1 MASVDLTTNAGQA
14 AVAYQDA
21 LNQARNAQNALLRQ
35 YGFTAPAV
43 GGGYTIEAAQRAFD
57 PNVLFDKATGG
68 IDTARLQGLAGSLE
82 AGPTGML
89 ADIGRG
95 GAAAEAEAA
104 LGARS
109 AGIAGGGL
117 AAQRRRLAEAQTGAQ
132 LGQARSS
139 FLAGLGEAM
148 APIGGAFQQLQIAQ
162 AQDKAAEEA
171 ARAAAA
177 TLPQQVQPEPEN
189 MAEFFAPEAAE
200 TSVAAGK
207 PARAGTKMYE
217 LKGGFRW
224 MGAKKGW
231 QPVSGATAGKPGVR
245 PTPRAA
251 KPAPRPA
258 PRPAP
263 VPARP
268 APAPARPAPKPAP
281 KKKK

>member
-1 MASVDLTTNAGQA
+1 MASIDLATNAGKA
-14 AVAYQDA
+14 SVAYQDA

-35 YGFTAPAV
+35 YGFTAPNV
-43 GGGYTIEAAQRAFD
+43 GGGYSIESAQRAFD
-57 PNVLFDKATGG
+57 PNTLFDKATGG
-68 IDTARLQGLAGSLE
+68 IDTAKLQSLASSLQ

-89 ADIGRG
+89 ADISRG
-95 GAAAEAEAA
+95 GASAEAEAV
-104 LGARS
+104 LGARA

-148 APIGGAFQQLQIAQ
+148 SPIGGAFQQLQIAQ
-162 AQDKAAEEA
+162 AEDKAAEEA
-171 ARAAAA
+171 AKAASA
-177 TLPQQVQPEPEN
+177 TIPQQDLGEL
-189 MAEFFAPEAAE
+189 FAPEAPTAGG
-200 TSVAAGK
+200 AQGAGK
-207 PARAGTKMYE
+207 PDRAGTKMYE

-231 QPVSGATAGKPGVR
+231 QPVGGAASGKAGVAPRPAPKPA
-245 PTPRAA
+245 P

-258 PRPAP
+258 PAP
-263 VPARP
+263 KQAPRP
-268 APAPARPAPKPAP
+268 APAQPKPAPKPAP